1 MKLLLDTH
9 TLLWWLADD
18 PQLGRRARE
27 LIEDPVNDI
36 LISVASLWE
45 MAVKLRVGKLH
56 ADLAAVM
63 EEAKREGFVVLGITP
78 AHLMALATLPMHHR
92 DPFDHLLIAQAI
104 TENAVFLS
112 EDNNASKYP
121 VRTLLCS
128 SP

>member
-9 TLLWWLADD
+9 ALLWWLADD

-27 LIEDPVNDI
+27 LIEDPANDI

-45 MAVKLRVGKLH
+45 MTVKLRVGKLH

-63 EEAKREGFVVLGITP
+63 EEARREGFVVLGITP
-78 AHLMALATLPMHHR
+78 AHLLTLTTLPMHHR
-92 DPFDHLLIAQAI
+92 DPFDHLLIAQAM

-112 EDNNASKYP
+112 EDSNATKYK
-121 VRTLLCS
+121 VRIVLCS
-128 SP
+128 SS